1 VRRTLPLISAAVLLA
16 ALTACSSNAPAPT
29 STTGAAAVDVCDAQS
44 GSASKAVSVKGDFG
58 AAPTVKFDKGLDTKT
73 TERTTV
79 IKGSGGKVKP
89 GATVQVA
96 YALYNGST
104 TKQLAAA
111 GFDGAATEV
120 FSADATQY
128 LPGLAKTIGCST
140 VGSRV
145 VSVIPPA
152 DAFGAKGN
160 ESLGISAKQSLVVV
174 MDIRSIIPTRADG
187 AAQTEQEGLP
197 KVTLAKDG
205 TPSVAIPSTDAP
217 ADLKVAVLK
226 KGDGAVVPNAAT
238 VTVQYQG
245 VQWDTG
251 KVFDQSWGK
260 VPASFSLDAVV
271 PGFSQAIAGQ
281 TVGSQVLAVIPP
293 ALGYGEASSTS
304 TNQLAGKTLVFV
316 IDILAVN

>member
-1 VRRTLPLISAAVLLA
+1 VRRILPLLSGAVLLA

-29 STTGAAAVDVCDAQS
+29 STTAAAVDVCAAQS
-44 GSASKAVSVKGDFG
+44 GSASKAVSVSGGFG
-58 AAPTVKFDKGLDTKT
+58 ATPKVTFNGGISAKT

-79 IKGSGGKVKP
+79 IKGAGDKVNP
-89 GATVQVA
+89 GSTVQVA
-96 YALYNGST
+96 YTLYNGAT
-104 TKQLAAA
+104 TKLLASA

-120 FSADATQY
+120 FSANASQY

-160 ESLGISAKQSLVVV
+160 ESLGISPKQSLVVV
-174 MDIRSIIPTRADG
+174 MDIRSVLPTRADG
-187 AAQTEQEGLP
+187 TDQPAPAGLP

-205 TPSVAIPSTDAP
+205 TPSVAIPSTPAP
-217 ADLKVAVLK
+217 TDLKVAVLK
-226 KGDGAVVPNAAT
+226 KGSGAAVPGAAT

-260 VPASFSLDAVV
+260 VPASFSLGAVV

-293 ALGYGEASSTS
+293 SLGYGAPSASNTS
-304 TNQLAGKTLVFV
+304 PLAGKTLVFV